1 MAPIPEKINTDPELT
16 PMSRSRPPRS
26 HDNRTSKPRRRATAY
41 TASYTPS
48 PHLSHVSGGENDL
61 DVQIEQK
68 KHYDDDGEKRGGWK
82 EEKRKVERGE
92 LYSMCVIV
100 RM

>member
-1 MAPIPEKINTDPELT
+1 
-16 PMSRSRPPRS
+16 
-26 HDNRTSKPRRRATAY
+26 
-41 TASYTPS
+41 
-48 PHLSHVSGGENDL
+48 L